1 MSVADLLFIFL
12 VILALSPIVQLKLM
26 DLRRSRTMAAIQK
39 ARGTRV
45 VSLIH
50 RQEVMA
56 LLGLPVFRYIDI
68 ADSEEIL
75 RAIRL
80 TPPDV
85 PIDFIV
91 HTPGGLVLAT
101 EQIAFALLR
110 HPAPVTIFVPH
121 YAMSGGTLLALA
133 ADAIVMDPNAV
144 LGPVDP
150 QVGKYPAASILAAV
164 AEKDRNEVDDDTLI
178 LADVSRK
185 AIEQMTETVT
195 AILNE
200 RLPKADAERLA
211 HTLTAGS
218 LDARLPHHRRPGPGP
233 GSQGEHR
240 HAARVLPPDAP
251 LPAAAAPTPLGLL
264 RAAAL
269 AREGR
274 EELAAPA
281 LATGRAQDARRA
293 PQRAPGVDIRSIQ
306 PPTPVPDT

>member
-1 MSVADLLFIFL
+1 MSFTDLLIVFL
-12 VILALSPIVQLKLM
+12 IILVLSPIVQLKLT
-26 DLRRSRTMAAIQK
+26 DWRRARTMAAIQR

-50 RQEVMA
+50 RQETMA

-110 HPAPVTIFVPH
+110 HPAPITVFVPH
-121 YAMSGGTLLALA
+121 YAMSGGTLLTLA

-164 AEKDRNEVDDDTLI
+164 SEKDRNEVDDDTLI

-200 RLPKADAERLA
+200 RLPQADAERLA
-211 HTLTAGS
+211 RTLTEGRWTH
-218 LDARLPHHRRPGPGP
+218 DFPITVDQARALGVEVSTDMPQEFYHLMHLFPQPKRRRP
-233 GSQGEHR
+233 S
-240 HAARVLPPDAP
+240 VFYVP
-251 LPAAAAPTPLGLL
+251 LPSPPKDEKG
-264 RAAAL
+264 RH
-269 AREGR
+269 GR
-274 EELAAPA
+274 ESE
-281 LATGRAQDARRA
+281 R
-293 PQRAPGVDIRSIQ
+293 
-306 PPTPVPDT
+306 

>member
-1 MSVADLLFIFL
+1 MSVTDLLFIFL
-12 VILALSPIVQLKLM
+12 VILVLSPIVQLKLT
-26 DLRRSRTMAAIQK
+26 DLRRARTMAAIQK
-39 ARGTRV
+39 VRGTRV
-45 VSLIH
+45 ISLIH

-80 TPPDV
+80 TPPDL
-85 PIDFIV
+85 PIDLIV

-150 QVGKYPAASILAAV
+150 QVGRYPAASILAAV
-164 AEKDRNEVDDDTLI
+164 SEKDRNEVEDDTLI
-178 LADVSRK
+178 LADMSRK
-185 AIEQMTETVT
+185 AIDQMTETVT

-200 RLPKADAERLA
+200 RLPAADAERLA
-211 HTLTAGS
+211 RTLTEGRWTH
-218 LDARLPHHRRPGPGP
+218 DFPITVDQARALGLAVSTDMPQEFYDLMRLFPQPPRRRP
-233 GSQGEHR
+233 S
-240 HAARVLPPDAP
+240 VFYVP
-251 LPAAAAPTPLGLL
+251 LPSPTRDDDKTPG
-264 RAAAL
+264 
-269 AREGR
+269 
-274 EELAAPA
+274 
-281 LATGRAQDARRA
+281 QRR
-293 PQRAPGVDIRSIQ
+293 P
-306 PPTPVPDT
+306 

>member
-1 MSVADLLFIFL
+1 MSLTDLLLIFL
-12 VILALSPIVQLKLM
+12 IILALSPIIQLKLM
-26 DLRRSRTMAAIQK
+26 DIRRARTMAAIQK

-45 VSLIH
+45 ISLIH
-50 RQEVMA
+50 RQEIMA

-80 TPPDV
+80 TPPDL
-85 PIDFIV
+85 PIDFVV

-150 QVGKYPAASILAAV
+150 QVGRYPAASILAAV
-164 AEKDRNEVDDDTLI
+164 SEKDRNEVDDDTLI

-185 AIEQMTETVT
+185 AIDQMTETVA

-200 RLPKADAERLA
+200 RLPRADAERLA
-211 HTLTAGS
+211 RTLTEGRWTHDYPITVDQARALG
-218 LDARLPHHRRPGPGP
+218 LDVSTDMPREFYHLMRLFPQPPRRRP
-233 GSQGEHR
+233 S
-240 HAARVLPPDAP
+240 VFYVP
-251 LPAAAAPTPLGLL
+251 LPSQESDEKKS
-264 RAAAL
+264 R
-269 AREGR
+269 
-274 EELAAPA
+274 
-281 LATGRAQDARRA
+281 
-293 PQRAPGVDIRSIQ
+293 
-306 PPTPVPDT
+306 PPEA

>member
-1 MSVADLLFIFL
+1 MSFTDLLIVFL
-12 VILALSPIVQLKLM
+12 IILVLSPIVQLKLT
-26 DLRRSRTMAAIQK
+26 DWRRARTMAAIQRV
-39 ARGTRV
+39 RGTRV
-45 VSLIH
+45 VTLIH
-50 RQEVMA
+50 RQETMA

-110 HPAPVTIFVPH
+110 HPAPITVFVPH

-150 QVGKYPAASILAAV
+150 QVGRYPAASILAAV
-164 AEKDRNEVDDDTLI
+164 SEKDRNEVDDDTLI
-178 LADVSRK
+178 LADLSRK

-200 RLPKADAERLA
+200 RLPQADAERLA
-211 HTLTAGS
+211 RTLTEGRWTH
-218 LDARLPHHRRPGPGP
+218 DFPITVD
-233 GSQGEHR
+233 Q
-240 HAARVLPPDAP
+240 ARVLGLEVSTDMPQEFYHLMRLFPQPKRRRPSVFYVP
-251 LPAAAAPTPLGLL
+251 LPSPKD
-264 RAAAL
+264 
-269 AREGR
+269 EKGR
-274 EELAAPA
+274 HGHESE
-281 LATGRAQDARRA
+281 R
-293 PQRAPGVDIRSIQ
+293 
-306 PPTPVPDT
+306 

>member
-12 VILALSPIVQLKLM
+12 VILALSPIVQLKLT
-26 DLRRSRTMAAIQK
+26 DLRRARTMAAIQK

-45 VSLIH
+45 ISLIH

-80 TPPDV
+80 TPPDL
-85 PIDFIV
+85 PIDLIV

-110 HPAPVTIFVPH
+110 HAAPVTIFVPH

-133 ADAIVMDPNAV
+133 ADSIVMDPNAV

-164 AEKDRNEVDDDTLI
+164 SEKDRNEVDDDTLI
-178 LADVSRK
+178 LADMSRK
-185 AIEQMTETVT
+185 AIDQMTETVT

-200 RLPKADAERLA
+200 RLPAADAERLA
-211 HTLTAGS
+211 RTLTEGRWTH
-218 LDARLPHHRRPGPGP
+218 DFPITVDQARALGLAVNTDMPQEFYHLMRLFPQPPRRRP
-233 GSQGEHR
+233 S
-240 HAARVLPPDAP
+240 VFYVP
-251 LPAAAAPTPLGLL
+251 LPSP
-264 RAAAL
+264 
-269 AREGR
+269 ARDEKTRG
-274 EELAAPA
+274 
-281 LATGRAQDARRA
+281 QRR
-293 PQRAPGVDIRSIQ
+293 R
-306 PPTPVPDT
+306 

>member
-1 MSVADLLFIFL
+1 MSVADLLIIFL
-12 VILALSPIVQLKLM
+12 IILALSPIVQLKLM
-26 DLRRSRTMAAIQK
+26 DLRRARTMAAIQK

-80 TPPDV
+80 TPSDV

-110 HPAPVTIFVPH
+110 HPAPITIFVPH

-185 AIEQMTETVT
+185 AIDQMTETVT

-200 RLPKADAERLA
+200 RLPRAEAERLA
-211 HTLTAGS
+211 RTLTEGRWTH
-218 LDARLPHHRRPGPGP
+218 DFPITVDQARALGLEVSTDMPQEFYHLMRLFPQPPRRRP
-233 GSQGEHR
+233 S
-240 HAARVLPPDAP
+240 VFYVP
-251 LPAAAAPTPLGLL
+251 LPSP
-264 RAAAL
+264 
-269 AREGR
+269 EKDEKGR
-274 EELAAPA
+274 
-281 LATGRAQDARRA
+281 
-293 PQRAPGVDIRSIQ
+293 QR
-306 PPTPVPDT
+306 

>member
-12 VILALSPIVQLKLM
+12 IILALSPIVQLKLM

-80 TPPDV
+80 TPPEV

-211 HTLTAGS
+211 RTLTRGRWTH
-218 LDARLPHHRRPGPGP
+218 DFPITVDQARALGLKVSTDMPPEFYHLMRLFPQPPRRRP
-233 GSQGEHR
+233 S
-240 HAARVLPPDAP
+240 VFYVP
-251 LPAAAAPTPLGLL
+251 LPSP
-264 RAAAL
+264 
-269 AREGR
+269 EKD
-274 EELAAPA
+274 E
-281 LATGRAQDARRA
+281 
-293 PQRAPGVDIRSIQ
+293 RSSQ
-306 PPTPVPDT
+306 SRH

>member
-150 QVGKYPAASILAAV
+150 QVGRYPAASILAAV

-185 AIEQMTETVT
+185 AIDQMTETVT

-211 HTLTAGS
+211 RTLTEGRWTHDFPITVDQARALG
-218 LDARLPHHRRPGPGP
+218 LDVSTDMPQEFYHLMRLFPQPPRRRP
-233 GSQGEHR
+233 S
-240 HAARVLPPDAP
+240 VFYVP
-251 LPAAAAPTPLGLL
+251 LPSP
-264 RAAAL
+264 
-269 AREGR
+269 
-274 EELAAPA
+274 
-281 LATGRAQDARRA
+281 
-293 PQRAPGVDIRSIQ
+293 
-306 PPTPVPDT
+306 

>member
-133 ADAIVMDPNAV
+133 AAAIVMDPNAV

-178 LADVSRK
+178 LANVSRK
-185 AIEQMTETVT
+185 AIDQMTETVT

-211 HTLTAGS
+211 RTLTEGRWTHDFPITVDQARALG
-218 LDARLPHHRRPGPGP
+218 LDVSTDMPQEFYHLMRLFPQPPRRRP
-233 GSQGEHR
+233 S
-240 HAARVLPPDAP
+240 VFYVP
-251 LPAAAAPTPLGLL
+251 LPSPSKDEKTS
-264 RAAAL
+264 
-269 AREGR
+269 
-274 EELAAPA
+274 
-281 LATGRAQDARRA
+281 RRA
-293 PQRAPGVDIRSIQ
+293 RSSR
-306 PPTPVPDT
+306 DE

>member
-12 VILALSPIVQLKLM
+12 IILALSPIVQLKLM

-50 RQEVMA
+50 RQEIMA
-56 LLGLPVFRYIDI
+56 LLGLPIFRYIDI

-110 HPAPVTIFVPH
+110 HPAPITIFVPH

-150 QVGKYPAASILAAV
+150 QVGRYPAASILAAV

-185 AIEQMTETVT
+185 AIDQMTETVT

-200 RLPKADAERLA
+200 RLPRADAERLA
-211 HTLTAGS
+211 RTLTEGRWTHDFPITVDQAQALG
-218 LDARLPHHRRPGPGP
+218 LDVSTDMPQEFYHLMRLFPQPPRRRP
-233 GSQGEHR
+233 S
-240 HAARVLPPDAP
+240 VFYVP
-251 LPAAAAPTPLGLL
+251 LPSPEKDEKTS
-264 RAAAL
+264 R
-269 AREGR
+269 RGR
-274 EELAAPA
+274 PRD
-281 LATGRAQDARRA
+281 G
-293 PQRAPGVDIRSIQ
+293 
-306 PPTPVPDT
+306 

>member
-1 MSVADLLFIFL
+1 MSVADLLIIFL
-12 VILALSPIVQLKLM
+12 IILALSPIVQLKLM
-26 DLRRSRTMAAIQK
+26 DLRRARTMAAIQK

-50 RQEVMA
+50 RQEIMA

-185 AIEQMTETVT
+185 AIDQMTETVT

-200 RLPKADAERLA
+200 RLPRAEAERLA
-211 HTLTAGS
+211 RTLTEGRWTH
-218 LDARLPHHRRPGPGP
+218 DFPITVDQARALGLEVSTDMPQEFYHLMRLFPQPPRRRP
-233 GSQGEHR
+233 S
-240 HAARVLPPDAP
+240 VFYVP
-251 LPAAAAPTPLGLL
+251 LPSPEKDEKS
-264 RAAAL
+264 
-269 AREGR
+269 EGR
-274 EELAAPA
+274 
-281 LATGRAQDARRA
+281 
-293 PQRAPGVDIRSIQ
+293 RS
-306 PPTPVPDT
+306 

>member
-1 MSVADLLFIFL
+1 MSVADLVFIFL
-12 VILALSPIVQLKLM
+12 VILVLSPIVQLKLT

-45 VSLIH
+45 ISLIH

-56 LLGLPVFRYIDI
+56 FFGLPVFRYIDI

-75 RAIRL
+75 RAVRL
-80 TPPDV
+80 TPPDT
-85 PIDFIV
+85 PIDLIV

-133 ADAIVMDPNAV
+133 ADSIVMDHNAV

-164 AEKDRNEVDDDTLI
+164 SEKDHNEVDDDTLI

-185 AIEQMTETVT
+185 AIDQMTETVT

-200 RLPKADAERLA
+200 RLPAADAERLA
-211 HTLTAGS
+211 RTLTEGRWTH
-218 LDARLPHHRRPGPGP
+218 DFPITVDQARALGLTISTDMPQEFYHLMRLFPQPPRRRP
-233 GSQGEHR
+233 S
-240 HAARVLPPDAP
+240 VFYVP
-251 LPAAAAPTPLGLL
+251 LPS
-264 RAAAL
+264 
-269 AREGR
+269 E
-274 EELAAPA
+274 
-281 LATGRAQDARRA
+281 TGERDTGEPRR
-293 PQRAPGVDIRSIQ
+293 
-306 PPTPVPDT
+306 

>member
-1 MSVADLLFIFL
+1 MSVGDLLIIFL
-12 VILALSPIVQLKLM
+12 IILVLSPIVQLKLTDM
-26 DLRRSRTMAAIQK
+26 RRSRTMAAIQK
-39 ARGTRV
+39 VRGTRV
-45 VSLIH
+45 ISLIH

-85 PIDFIV
+85 PIDFVV

-110 HPAPVTIFVPH
+110 HPAPITIFVPH

-150 QVGKYPAASILAAV
+150 QVGRYPAASILAAV
-164 AEKDRNEVDDDTLI
+164 SEKDRNEVDDDTLI

-185 AIEQMTETVT
+185 AIEQMTVTVT

-200 RLPKADAERLA
+200 RLPLADAERLA
-211 HTLTAGS
+211 RTLTEGRWTH
-218 LDARLPHHRRPGPGP
+218 DYPITVDQARALGLAVSTDMPREFYHLMRLFPQPPRRRP
-233 GSQGEHR
+233 S
-240 HAARVLPPDAP
+240 VFYVP
-251 LPAAAAPTPLGLL
+251 LPSQEKDGKSS
-264 RAAAL
+264 
-269 AREGR
+269 
-274 EELAAPA
+274 
-281 LATGRAQDARRA
+281 RRQS
-293 PQRAPGVDIRSIQ
+293 P
-306 PPTPVPDT
+306 

>member
-1 MSVADLLFIFL
+1 MSVGDLLIIFL
-12 VILALSPIVQLKLM
+12 IILVLSPIVQLTRTDM
-26 DLRRSRTMAAIQK
+26 RRSRTMAAIQK
-39 ARGTRV
+39 VRGTRV
-45 VSLIH
+45 ISLIH

-85 PIDFIV
+85 PIDFVV

-150 QVGKYPAASILAAV
+150 QVGRYPAASILAAV
-164 AEKDRNEVDDDTLI
+164 SEKDRNEVDDDTLI

-185 AIEQMTETVT
+185 AIEQMTVTVT

-200 RLPKADAERLA
+200 RLPLADAERLA
-211 HTLTAGS
+211 RTLTEGRWTH
-218 LDARLPHHRRPGPGP
+218 DYPITVDQARALGLTVSTDMPREFYHLMRLFPQPPRRRP
-233 GSQGEHR
+233 S
-240 HAARVLPPDAP
+240 VFYVP
-251 LPAAAAPTPLGLL
+251 LPSQEKDGTSP
-264 RAAAL
+264 
-269 AREGR
+269 
-274 EELAAPA
+274 
-281 LATGRAQDARRA
+281 RR
-293 PQRAPGVDIRSIQ
+293 QSR
-306 PPTPVPDT
+306 

>member
-1 MSVADLLFIFL
+1 MSVADLFFIFL
-12 VILALSPIVQLKLM
+12 VILVLSPIIQLKVT
-26 DLRRSRTMAAIQK
+26 DVRRSRTMAAIQN

-45 VSLIH
+45 ISLIH

-56 LLGLPVFRYIDI
+56 FFGLPVFRYIDI

-75 RAIRL
+75 RAVRL

-85 PIDFIV
+85 PIDLIV

-133 ADAIVMDPNAV
+133 ADSIVMDPNAV

-150 QVGKYPAASILAAV
+150 QVGSYPAASILAAV
-164 AEKDRNEVDDDTLI
+164 SEKDRNEVDDDTLI

-185 AIEQMTETVT
+185 AIDQMTETVT

-200 RLPKADAERLA
+200 RLPAADAQRLA
-211 HTLTAGS
+211 RTLTEGRWTH
-218 LDARLPHHRRPGPGP
+218 DFPITVDQARAMGLTISTDMPEEFYHLMRLFPQPPRRRP
-233 GSQGEHR
+233 S
-240 HAARVLPPDAP
+240 VFYVP
-251 LPAAAAPTPLGLL
+251 LPSRTEEEKAPPS
-264 RAAAL
+264 
-269 AREGR
+269 
-274 EELAAPA
+274 
-281 LATGRAQDARRA
+281 RR
-293 PQRAPGVDIRSIQ
+293 R
-306 PPTPVPDT
+306 

>member
-150 QVGKYPAASILAAV
+150 QVGRYPAASILAAV

-185 AIEQMTETVT
+185 AIDQMTETVT

-211 HTLTAGS
+211 RTLTEGRWTHDFPITVDQARALG
-218 LDARLPHHRRPGPGP
+218 LDVSTDMPQEFYHLMRLFPQPPRRRP
-233 GSQGEHR
+233 S
-240 HAARVLPPDAP
+240 VFYVP
-251 LPAAAAPTPLGLL
+251 LPSPTKD
-264 RAAAL
+264 
-269 AREGR
+269 EK
-274 EELAAPA
+274 
-281 LATGRAQDARRA
+281 TSRR
-293 PQRAPGVDIRSIQ
+293 PRSSR
-306 PPTPVPDT
+306 DE

>member
-12 VILALSPIVQLKLM
+12 IILALSPIVQLKLM
-26 DLRRSRTMAAIQK
+26 DLRRARTMAAIQK

-50 RQEVMA
+50 RQEIMA
-56 LLGLPVFRYIDI
+56 LLGLPIFRYIDI

-110 HPAPVTIFVPH
+110 HPAPITIFVPH

-133 ADAIVMDPNAV
+133 ADSIVMDPNAV

-185 AIEQMTETVT
+185 AIDQMTETVT

-211 HTLTAGS
+211 RTLTEGRWTH
-218 LDARLPHHRRPGPGP
+218 DFPITVDQARALGLRVSTDMPQEFYHLMRLFPQPPRRRP
-233 GSQGEHR
+233 S
-240 HAARVLPPDAP
+240 VFYVP
-251 LPAAAAPTPLGLL
+251 LPSPEKDEKSA
-264 RAAAL
+264 
-269 AREGR
+269 GR
-274 EELAAPA
+274 RP
-281 LATGRAQDARRA
+281 
-293 PQRAPGVDIRSIQ
+293 
-306 PPTPVPDT
+306 

>member
-80 TPPDV
+80 TPSDV

-200 RLPKADAERLA
+200 KLPRADAERLA
-211 HTLTAGS
+211 RTLTEGRWTH
-218 LDARLPHHRRPGPGP
+218 DFPITVDQARALGLTVSTDMPQEFYHLMRLFPQPPRRRP
-233 GSQGEHR
+233 S
-240 HAARVLPPDAP
+240 VFYVP
-251 LPAAAAPTPLGLL
+251 LPSPSKD
-264 RAAAL
+264 
-269 AREGR
+269 EKSS
-274 EELAAPA
+274 
-281 LATGRAQDARRA
+281 GRA
-293 PQRAPGVDIRSIQ
+293 RSGR
-306 PPTPVPDT
+306 DE

>member
-1 MSVADLLFIFL
+1 MSVVDLLFIFL

-150 QVGKYPAASILAAV
+150 QVGRYPAASILAAV

-185 AIEQMTETVT
+185 AIDQMTETVT

-211 HTLTAGS
+211 RTLTEGRWTHDFPITVDQARALG
-218 LDARLPHHRRPGPGP
+218 LDVSTDMPQEFYHLMRLFPQPPRRRP
-233 GSQGEHR
+233 S
-240 HAARVLPPDAP
+240 VFYVP
-251 LPAAAAPTPLGLL
+251 LPSPSKDEKTSR
-264 RAAAL
+264 RA
-269 AREGR
+269 RSVR
-274 EELAAPA
+274 EE
-281 LATGRAQDARRA
+281 
-293 PQRAPGVDIRSIQ
+293 
-306 PPTPVPDT
+306 

>member
-1 MSVADLLFIFL
+1 MSVVDLLFIFL
-12 VILALSPIVQLKLM
+12 IILALSPIVQLKLM
-26 DLRRSRTMAAIQK
+26 DMRRSRTMAAIQK

-50 RQEVMA
+50 RQEIMA
-56 LLGLPVFRYIDI
+56 LLGLPIFRYIDI

-150 QVGKYPAASILAAV
+150 QVGRYPAASILAAV

-185 AIEQMTETVT
+185 AIDQMTETVT

-211 HTLTAGS
+211 RTLTEGRWTHDFPITVDQAQALG
-218 LDARLPHHRRPGPGP
+218 LDVSTDMPQEFYHLMRLFPQPPRRRP
-233 GSQGEHR
+233 S
-240 HAARVLPPDAP
+240 VFYVP
-251 LPAAAAPTPLGLL
+251 LPSPERDEKTS
-264 RAAAL
+264 R
-269 AREGR
+269 RGR
-274 EELAAPA
+274 PRD
-281 LATGRAQDARRA
+281 G
-293 PQRAPGVDIRSIQ
+293 
-306 PPTPVPDT
+306 

>member
-85 PIDFIV
+85 SIDFIV

-133 ADAIVMDPNAV
+133 AEAIVMDPNAV

-211 HTLTAGS
+211 HTLTRGRWTH
-218 LDARLPHHRRPGPGP
+218 DFPITVDQARALGLKVSTDMPPEFYHLMRLFPQPPRRRP
-233 GSQGEHR
+233 S
-240 HAARVLPPDAP
+240 VFYVP
-251 LPAAAAPTPLGLL
+251 LPSP
-264 RAAAL
+264 
-269 AREGR
+269 EKD
-274 EELAAPA
+274 EKSS
-281 LATGRAQDARRA
+281 RR
-293 PQRAPGVDIRSIQ
+293 RH
-306 PPTPVPDT
+306 

>member
-150 QVGKYPAASILAAV
+150 QVGRYPAASILAAV

-185 AIEQMTETVT
+185 AIDQMTETVT

-211 HTLTAGS
+211 RTLTEGRWTHDFPITVDQARALG
-218 LDARLPHHRRPGPGP
+218 LDVSTDMPQEFYHLMRLFPQPPRRRP
-233 GSQGEHR
+233 S
-240 HAARVLPPDAP
+240 VFYVP
-251 LPAAAAPTPLGLL
+251 LPSPRRTRRPTAPP
-264 RAAAL
+264 
-269 AREGR
+269 ARR
-274 EELAAPA
+274 SARAPA
-281 LATGRAQDARRA
+281 RDG
-293 PQRAPGVDIRSIQ
+293 
-306 PPTPVPDT
+306 

>member
-1 MSVADLLFIFL
+1 MSVGDLLIIILIIL
-12 VILALSPIVQLKLM
+12 VLSPIAQLKLT
-26 DLRRSRTMAAIQK
+26 DWRRARVMAAIQK

-50 RQEVMA
+50 RQETMA

-80 TPPDV
+80 TPPEV

-110 HPAPVTIFVPH
+110 HPAPVTVFVPH

-133 ADAIVMDPNAV
+133 ADAIVMDHNAV

-150 QVGKYPAASILAAV
+150 QVGKYPAASIITAV
-164 AEKDRNEVDDDTLI
+164 SEKDFNEVDDDTLI
-178 LADVSRK
+178 LADISRK
-185 AIEQMTETVT
+185 AITQMTETVT

-211 HTLTAGS
+211 RTLTEGRWTH
-218 LDARLPHHRRPGPGP
+218 DFPITVDQARALGLEVSTDMPVEFYRLMRLFPQPPRRRP
-233 GSQGEHR
+233 S
-240 HAARVLPPDAP
+240 VFYVP
-251 LPAAAAPTPLGLL
+251 LPSPKD
-264 RAAAL
+264 
-269 AREGR
+269 EKGR
-274 EELAAPA
+274 HTRGGGA
-281 LATGRAQDARRA
+281 
-293 PQRAPGVDIRSIQ
+293 
-306 PPTPVPDT
+306 